1 MAAVHQPDMAAVH
14 QPDMAA
20 RLAWATAPRLRGTRC
35 KRRFRLMPAA
45 SIMAHQGS
53 LRESVTAIRYRPRL
67 RGTRCKRRFRLMP
80 AASITAHQASLRES
94 VTAHQGLL
102 RVNSLRDFKAPA
114 MGRGFWMA
122 WR

>member
-1 MAAVHQPDMAAVH
+1 
-14 QPDMAA
+14 
-20 RLAWATAPRLRGTRC
+20 
-35 KRRFRLMPAA
+35 
-45 SIMAHQGS
+45 
-53 LRESVTAIRYRPRL
+53 
-67 RGTRCKRRFRLMP
+67 MP

-114 MGRGFWMA
+114 VGRGFWMA

>member
-1 MAAVHQPDMAAVH
+1 MHQPDMAAVH

-35 KRRFRLMPAA
+35 KRRFR
-45 SIMAHQGS
+45 
-53 LRESVTAIRYRPRL
+53 V
-67 RGTRCKRRFRLMP
+67 LMP

-122 WR
+122 LIGGDPAATSTASQKQPGISQPGGAGHHGDIASA

>member
-1 MAAVHQPDMAAVH
+1 VEEAEEAEEAEQAAAEEAREQVAQPAGQELAPVHQPDMAAVH

-20 RLAWATAPRLRGTRC
+20 RLAWATA
-35 KRRFRLMPAA
+35 
-45 SIMAHQGS
+45 
-53 LRESVTAIRYRPRL
+53 PRL

-114 MGRGFWMA
+114 VGRGFWMA